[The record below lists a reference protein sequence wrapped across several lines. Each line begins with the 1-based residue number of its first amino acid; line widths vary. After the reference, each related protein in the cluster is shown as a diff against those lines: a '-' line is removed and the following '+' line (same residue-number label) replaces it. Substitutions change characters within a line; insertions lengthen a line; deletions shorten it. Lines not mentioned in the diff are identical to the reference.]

1 MSCRSD
7 TETFLNMDFKPEAE
21 KVAKLLEEMPVEVQK
36 AMLNQMI
43 GMKIMEQIYDPGGD
57 KRSA

>member
-7 TETFLNMDFKPEAE
+7 TETFLNMELQPEAE
-21 KVAKLLEEMPVEVQK
+21 EVARLLKEMPVEVQK

-43 GMKIMEQIYDPGGD
+43 GIKMVTQICDPSGD

>member
-7 TETFLNMDFKPEAE
+7 TETFLNMELQPEAE

-43 GMKIMEQIYDPGGD
+43 GVKMAAQLYNPSGD

>member
-7 TETFLNMDFKPEAE
+7 TETYLNIELQPEAE

-43 GMKIMEQIYDPGGD
+43 GIKMVTQICDPGGD